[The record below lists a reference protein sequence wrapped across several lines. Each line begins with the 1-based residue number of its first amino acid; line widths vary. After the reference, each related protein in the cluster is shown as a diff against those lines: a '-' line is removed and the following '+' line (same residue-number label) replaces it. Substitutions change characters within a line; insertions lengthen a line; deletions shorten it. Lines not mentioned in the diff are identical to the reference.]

1 MVQLA
6 FCHHAGDLSQRRRSA
21 RRAREKKQ
29 REALD
34 SLRAAWQV
42 GTSTAVIARVSNV
55 LSVALPLGPMDDVQT
70 ETYACGDGEV
80 LSVQYIN
87 AGANSLAIVPI
98 DGEDRIF
105 VNVLSASGARY
116 VSGADV
122 WWSKGD
128 TAILEN
134 TLEDDSRDCA
144 ARQ

>member
-1 MVQLA
+1 MKRLA
-6 FCHHAGDLSQRRRSA
+6 LVVF
-21 RRAREKKQ
+21 
-29 REALD
+29 ALICGPHMT
-34 SLRAAWQV
+34 AAQ
-42 GTSTAVIARVSNV
+42 TI

-70 ETYACGDGEV
+70 MTYACGDGKV

-98 DGEDRIF
+98 DGKNRIF

-128 TAILEN
+128 TATLEN
-134 TLEDDSRDCA
+134 TLGGDNRDCA
-144 ARQ
+144 VRQ

>member
-1 MVQLA
+1 MKRLA
-6 FCHHAGDLSQRRRSA
+6 LVVFAMIYGPHMT
-21 RRAREKKQ
+21 
-29 REALD
+29 
-34 SLRAAWQV
+34 AAQ
-42 GTSTAVIARVSNV
+42 TT